1 MHAQCFAFFQVIEAK
16 TPHAVV
22 GVEGEDAR
30 VDARYA
36 SSMLSTSVA
45 DLPCSMLKDDRV
57 KQIHKQSVFMT
68 EDDDFVDRIG

>member
-1 MHAQCFAFFQVIEAK
+1 
-16 TPHAVV
+16 
-22 GVEGEDAR
+22 
-30 VDARYA
+30 
-36 SSMLSTSVA
+36 MLSTSVA

>member
-1 MHAQCFAFFQVIEAK
+1 MYPQVIEAK

-36 SSMLSTSVA
+36 LSILSVRFS
-45 DLPCSMLKDDRV
+45 DFSCRMLKDDRV